1 MSFFLS
7 SSVGA
12 DDVLGQS
19 NKQVLVDGEVLEFL
33 NQAIGSNG
41 FQDIDR
47 GNQFNCCS
55 EDPVFEVNFFK
66 KIVNFFN

>member
-1 MSFFLS
+1 M
-7 SSVGA
+7 
-12 DDVLGQS
+12 GQS

-55 EDPVFEVNFFK
+55 EDPMFKVNLFLLKDSYFVF
-66 KIVNFFN
+66 KIFS